1 MSCSGVWFCQPFHTF
16 CNIFLVIIL
25 KIYVKMREA
34 TAATEFTKPGDHL
47 FPSLYTLN
55 DSSLNGSLSWAVLIS
70 PQICASCSNL
80 LLGEHITWYFYI
92 LICDRWISAFFLYN
106 SSVSS
111 ANCWTLPMIKPYSI
125 GYLFLIIRFMRRVEY
140 YLSNLRRDW
149 LGSGLSTRDRFPL
162 VVNLAGNLV
171 WHVDLM
177 NQ

>member
-25 KIYVKMREA
+25 KIYAKMREV

-47 FPSLYTLN
+47 FSSLYTLN

-70 PQICASCSNL
+70 PQICVSCSNF

-92 LICDRWISAFFLYN
+92 LICDRWISAFFYTTHQYLQQIAERYQWL
-106 SSVSS
+106 S
-111 ANCWTLPMIKPYSI
+111 PI

-149 LGSGLSTRDRFPL
+149 LGSGLSTYDRFPL